1 MSAQCRCRD
10 LLFVYEPIYS
20 FNLSLRVVMIT
31 DAAGAFETSA
41 ESARAARHARTAET
55 RSHNCQEH
63 PSRSSIL
70 MELRLY
76 VYALC
81 VLL

>member
-1 MSAQCRCRD
+1 
-10 LLFVYEPIYS
+10 
-20 FNLSLRVVMIT
+20 MIT